1 MTTSLNYMSSSVVRI
16 HSTYNINIAGWTS
29 SASYWVHTPES
40 VGSNPT
46 PATIYFFTS
55 AWEIRAGFLNFYI
68 LAIYSLFL
76 GEIICLYKKLL
87 IYLATVLAKV
97 N

>member
-1 MTTSLNYMSSSVVRI
+1 MDKFGLSHEPHKLEY
-16 HSTYNINIAGWTS
+16 
-29 SASYWVHTPES
+29 

-55 AWEIRAGFLNFYI
+55 ASEIRAGFLNFYI

>member
-1 MTTSLNYMSSSVVRI
+1 MTTNRERRED
-16 HSTYNINIAGWTS
+16 NIAGWTS

-46 PATIYFFTS
+46 PATNYFFTS
-55 AWEIRAGFLNFYI
+55 AWEIRAGFFIFLFWRFC
-68 LAIYSLFL
+68 SLL
-76 GEIICLYKKLL
+76 GEIICLYKKSL
-87 IYLATVLAKV
+87 IYLATALAKV

>member
-55 AWEIRAGFLNFYI
+55 ASEIRAGFFNFY
-68 LAIYSLFL
+68 SGDLFAFFMGDL
-76 GEIICLYKKLL
+76 ICLYKKLL
-87 IYLATVLAKV
+87 IYLATVLAKAS
-97 N
+97 

>member
-1 MTTSLNYMSSSVVRI
+1 MTTNRERRED
-16 HSTYNINIAGWTS
+16 NIAGWTS

-55 AWEIRAGFLNFYI
+55 AWKIRAGFLNSIFWRFI
-68 LAIYSLFL
+68 RFFL

-87 IYLATVLAKV
+87 IYLATALAKV